1 MPVSRIK
8 KSVVNF
14 SFGSRVFLMT
24 RFLDCSFPVLIPL
37 ISSIEKEVSAHD
49 KEHALHYPIDPSA
62 GRYSVLGL
70 MTPFLSVKE
79 IYRLDLNKS
88 DAQMLTSGLS
98 LRFDRSQKNQ
108 NAVFNKQGSAIVPS
122 ALYEGFE
129 SGCICG

>member
-1 MPVSRIK
+1 MSRIK

-14 SFGSRVFLMT
+14 SFGSRVFLTT

-49 KEHALHYPIDPSA
+49 HKHALYYPFDPSA
-62 GRYSVLGL
+62 ARYSVLGL
-70 MTPFLSVKE
+70 TTPFLSVKE
-79 IYRLDLNKS
+79 LWRLDLNKS
-88 DAQMLTSGLS
+88 DAQMFTSGLS

-108 NAVFNKQGSAIVPS
+108 NAVFNKQGSTIVPS
-122 ALYEGFE
+122 ALYKGFE

>member
-1 MPVSRIK
+1 MSRIK

-14 SFGSRVFLMT
+14 SFGSRVFLTT

-49 KEHALHYPIDPSA
+49 HKHALYYPFDPSA

-79 IYRLDLNKS
+79 LWRLNLNKS
-88 DAQMLTSGLS
+88 DAQMFTSGLS
-98 LRFDRSQKNQ
+98 LRFDRS
-108 NAVFNKQGSAIVPS
+108 
-122 ALYEGFE
+122 
-129 SGCICG
+129 

>member
-49 KEHALHYPIDPSA
+49 QEHALHYPIDPSA

-88 DAQMLTSGLS
+88 DAQMLTSVLS
-98 LRFDRSQKNQ
+98 LRFDRSQKN
-108 NAVFNKQGSAIVPS
+108 
-122 ALYEGFE
+122 
-129 SGCICG
+129 